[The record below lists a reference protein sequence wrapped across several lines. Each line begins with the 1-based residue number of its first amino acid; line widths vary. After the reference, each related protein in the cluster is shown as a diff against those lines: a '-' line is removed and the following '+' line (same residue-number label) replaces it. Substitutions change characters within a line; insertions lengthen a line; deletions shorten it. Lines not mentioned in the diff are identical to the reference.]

1 MMRYFRFILAL
12 ALVPVVVASCGK
24 EAEHQQ
30 DGWKPGGKIVFSA
43 ESANQPVTKT
53 AYESGTANGY
63 IYWQEG
69 DKVEISCVTSEGTEK
84 ASYSA
89 SPASGDA
96 TELVLAPLGDGS
108 LVWGSGTHTFYSL
121 YPSPQMDG
129 VDGFSLDGANVTL
142 TMPATQAPS
151 STSSVTE
158 SGITTTTMAPNM
170 LYAPLIACTQIT
182 DLAQLGSTVPLRY
195 KAAFTAFEFIVKV
208 ANADGE
214 LRLTD
219 FTFGSGSTDL
229 AVASASAT
237 ITGEGSDVCL
247 TPVANTL
254 SQASH
259 TITVPLGTQEQPFI
273 LSGGNVLVFTVL
285 TLAFED
291 IGQVTL
297 RFNTTTG
304 YRSLALKYDATY
316 FAQYKDALI
325 AAGSADANGWR
336 IFPKGKKIT
345 MGNFQVPGH
354 MYISFSDI
362 TISLPY
368 LQQEISADWGF
379 TFMGSLDP
387 TESII
392 GGQGVTDI
400 VAGGSTW
407 SDLIY
412 DIFLETAVINGQQV
426 STQNSDSPWTPILE
440 PLSNMG
446 VNTGGQ
452 PYEPFFPDFN

>member
-1 MMRYFRFILAL
+1 MMCNIRIILTLTLGL
-12 ALVPVVVASCGK
+12 AIASSCGK
-24 EAEHQQ
+24 EAEQQ
-30 DGWKPGGKIVFSA
+30 NGWKPGDRIVFSA
-43 ESANQPVTKT
+43 GSAAQSVTKT
-53 AYESGTANGY
+53 AYESGTAKGI
-63 IYWQEG
+63 IYWQDG
-69 DKVEISCVTSEGTEK
+69 DKVEISCVNSEGTEQ

-89 SPASGDA
+89 TPSSGDA
-96 TELVLAPLGDGS
+96 TELVLAPLGDES
-108 LVWGSGTHTFYSL
+108 LVWGSGAHTFYSL

-129 VDGFSLDGANVTL
+129 VDGFSLDGADVTL

-182 DLAQLGSTVPLRY
+182 DPTQLGSTVPLRY

-229 AVASASAT
+229 AAVSVSAA
-237 ITGEGSDVCL
+237 ITGSGSDVGL
-247 TPVANTL
+247 TQLDNTL
-254 SQASH
+254 TQASRTV
-259 TITVPLGTQEQPFI
+259 TIPLGTQEQPFI

-285 TLAFED
+285 TMAFED

-297 RFNTTTG
+297 RFSTTTG
-304 YRSLALKYDATY
+304 YRSLSLKYDANY
-316 FAQYKDALI
+316 FAQYKDVLI
-325 AAGSADANGWR
+325 ADGLADENGWR

-368 LQQEISADWGF
+368 QQQEISADWGF

-426 STQNSDSPWTPILE
+426 STQNSDSGWGPILE
-440 PLSNMG
+440 PLSDIG